1 MKLNSGLR
9 GSRPAD
15 PISRRRQLSFGCFAV
30 ERCARV
36 LDRAVEGL
44 PGLADNLFVC
54 RHRAFGCHAQCV
66 GLDTHVGREFP
77 LALGGAIVADRTV
90 EILVAGIVRC
100 LGRCVARFTDGA
112 GVELSG
118 PVRRSDEGSDDALQ
132 MDLHCLFAQASE
144 RLSAVSTISRSCRLR
159 MPSLSTTAVP
169 KLSPI
174 LSAWTASGQERR
186 TISSVVPRRDC
197 ADLAVERLG
206 MVGLA
211 MSVPSV
217 AAEAVPARAGLP
229 FDVDDQ
235 NRQRTDGFTGPIR
248 LSQQG
253 RFAAQQVLT
262 CLGPRACPRAE
273 RLDRPLRGAQAALKR
288 PAAGSDRNEKKGSGT
303 GPMSDARRRRT
314 TWPSPPPWEMSWL
327 QDDQMPPSAQPR

>member
-1 MKLNSGLR
+1 MQAADAIAVDDRGAEAFADLECLDGVRAGEADHFECGAAARLCRSG
-9 GSRPAD
+9 
-15 PISRRRQLSFGCFAV
+15 
-30 ERCARV
+30 
-36 LDRAVEGL
+36 
-44 PGLADNLFVC
+44 
-54 RHRAFGCHAQCV
+54 
-66 GLDTHVGREFP
+66 
-77 LALGGAIVADRTV
+77 GGAIGD
-90 EILVAGIVRC
+90 GG
-100 LGRCVARFTDGA
+100 LGHVCSFCGCRSG
-112 GVELSG
+112 SG
-118 PVRRSDEGSDDALQ
+118 P
-132 MDLHCLFAQASE
+132 C
-144 RLSAVSTISRSCRLR
+144 
-159 MPSLSTTAVP
+159 
-169 KLSPI
+169 
-174 LSAWTASGQERR
+174 
-186 TISSVVPRRDC
+186 
-197 ADLAVERLG
+197 
-206 MVGLA
+206 
-211 MSVPSV
+211 
-217 AAEAVPARAGLP
+217 GLP